1 MGQDVPLVVLTSS
14 NDSQNGGIVKGVGLI
29 GEGDAAASALSKK
42 RRNKKIFR
50 PSRAAEDAVCRHT
63 GEKIPFRK
71 GDSVHL
77 PYMRDILWK
86 LGAKQLK

>member
-1 MGQDVPLVVLTSS
+1 MSVLVGRDVPMNPLTSPCS
-14 NDSQNGGIVKGVGLI
+14 SPTS
-29 GEGDAAASALSKK
+29 EAAAAKWK
-42 RRNKKIFR
+42 RRLWR
-50 PSRAAEDAVCRHT
+50 PTRAAEDAICHHT
-63 GEKIPFRK
+63 GENIPFRK